1 MVSDFEFLG
10 LVVAATGIAVFL
22 TYQIIRADAAVAK
35 PRDLKAE
42 LRERDMQEQVRAANA
57 PWWSAR

>member
-1 MVSDFEFLG
+1 MVSNFEFLG
-10 LVVAATGIAVFL
+10 LVMACAGIAVFV
-22 TYQIIRADAAVAK
+22 TYQIIRADAVASK
-35 PRDLKAE
+35 PRDLKAA

>member
-10 LVVAATGIAVFL
+10 LIVAATGIAVFL
-22 TYQIIRADAAVAK
+22 TYHLIRADMEASK
-35 PRDLKAE
+35 PRDLKAA
-42 LRERDMQEQVRAANA
+42 LRERDMQEQVRAENA